1 MATAPGTSEAY
12 PTGGLFDQEPEM
24 RALVANYV
32 DQNFSK
38 ANSSNDSASVPQKN
52 LSLGAKAKS
61 AQLPDLSNIPKAS
74 NGLGH
79 ILSLLSGYCYCL

>member
-1 MATAPGTSEAY
+1 MVIVSGTSGAY
-12 PTGGLFDQEPEM
+12 PNGGLFDQEPEM

-38 ANSSNDSASVPQKN
+38 ANPSQDSASVPQKN
-52 LSLGAKAKS
+52 FSLAAKAKS
-61 AQLPDLSNIPKAS
+61 AQIPDLSNIPKAS

-79 ILSLLSGYCYCL
+79 ILSLLSGYYYCL